1 MVEID
6 EQEQAK
12 ITSQENLEFEGQLL
26 YSSKLAV
33 ITELVKNNDW
43 ADFSSLWAGF
53 KNKFDLVLYQPLLH
67 ALLDLFEWV
76 IEPLVVPVSFQGFFR
91 V

>member
-26 YSSKLAV
+26 HSSKLAV